1 MYVGTINLLLVRST
15 DAKELAVF
23 YPLFYILFTL
33 LCMSSCLHY
42 LVGRSLNRYQETIK
56 KGDREGIPHIR
67 PIP

>member
-33 LCMSSCLHY
+33 LCMSSCLQY
-42 LVGRSLNRYQETIK
+42 LVGRSLAVCIIELV
-56 KGDREGIPHIR
+56 
-67 PIP
+67 